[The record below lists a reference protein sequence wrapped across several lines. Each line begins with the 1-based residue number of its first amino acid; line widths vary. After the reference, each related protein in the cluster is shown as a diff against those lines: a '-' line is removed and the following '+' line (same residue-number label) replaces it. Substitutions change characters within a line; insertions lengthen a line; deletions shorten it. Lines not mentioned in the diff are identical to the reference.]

1 VPYGF
6 TLAGL
11 ARFQIRYRD
20 NPYHNFEHAF
30 TVAHVAYLFLTETAL
45 SEIVEDFEASRATC
59 SNASDNM
66 RRPACAVQHT
76 TFKGALA
83 EMIAP
88 AFAPAFTPHPAQR
101 KHASPPR
108 RGCDGLGVSC
118 LGADLSPPNARGLR
132 SFSHRCRLDRPVGL
146 LFCVHFVLFVSL
158 TVCWFVCR
166 QVFAMFVAALGH
178 DIDHPGMNNS
188 FEVPTTP
195 RPSRLTVAQCTAVSA
210 TVFSALILSALGRF
224 GPSRTV
230 SLNRSRIVNSISEG
244 VSGCLCECV
253 RGA

>member
-66 RRPACAVQHT
+66 RRPACAVQHIAC
-76 TFKGALA
+76 KGALA

-88 AFAPAFTPHPAQR
+88 AFTPHPEQR
-101 KHASPPR
+101 KHAPPPR
-108 RGCDGLGVSC
+108 RGCD
-118 LGADLSPPNARGLR
+118 
-132 SFSHRCRLDRPVGL
+132 
-146 LFCVHFVLFVSL
+146 
-158 TVCWFVCR
+158 
-166 QVFAMFVAALGH
+166 
-178 DIDHPGMNNS
+178 
-188 FEVPTTP
+188 
-195 RPSRLTVAQCTAVSA
+195 
-210 TVFSALILSALGRF
+210 
-224 GPSRTV
+224 
-230 SLNRSRIVNSISEG
+230 
-244 VSGCLCECV
+244 
-253 RGA
+253 